1 MTGKHCATASDTT
14 PNGIIDLSD
23 KIIVGDPVRSPKQPN
38 MWRVPYN
45 VVDSIGNRA
54 DTVWRDVVVE
64 EMSFEEYEVTLRKDF
79 DEEKRRAVEEAVAK
93 ATRKEKGDCEEKVR
107 RLEEGERVKGGG
119 RNSNKCAKC
128 PPPPKCPDFDGKDDN
143 GLRKELRACQ
153 SDLGDVKRSLTD
165 RTNES
170 GGGGRGG
177 GGGDKTLAS
186 TLEEIFPLFVIL
198 MLGSSTLGLLVLVL
212 QRAKSVLMGTSG
224 VVRGKGDDERAS
236 NLAKSVTYHSPR
248 HGTGSVSVNGSTAG
262 TVQPQTPQSAR
273 SGVFSPGSVGSA
285 KSMQSPASYNLSP
298 ITPSRMSK
306 R

>member
-170 GGGGRGG
+170 GGGRKGRGG
-177 GGGDKTLAS
+177 RGQDSGQHLGGDLPS
-186 TLEEIFPLFVIL
+186 LF
-198 MLGSSTLGLLVLVL
+198 
-212 QRAKSVLMGTSG
+212 
-224 VVRGKGDDERAS
+224 DFD
-236 NLAKSVTYHSPR
+236 
-248 HGTGSVSVNGSTAG
+248 AG
-262 TVQPQTPQSAR
+262 IVDARPAGPGPSAR
-273 SGVFSPGSVGSA
+273 QECPHGNQRRRQGQG
-285 KSMQSPASYNLSP
+285 
-298 ITPSRMSK
+298 
-306 R
+306 